1 MAAAR
6 RTTEAGMASTPS
18 KESETAGFIDGILA
32 DKNREVQEFEEE
44 YAFTPADLDFR
55 NFTTDAAAVRGRIR
69 FADVEG
75 RILEP
80 LGRDGY
86 SSEKAARGGYD
97 YRAHRPPQGDLSFG
111 QQLTKVPWFAIAI
124 IHNLEAGGDFN
135 RHLQMATRQRCAP
148 CMRPPSARS
157 GIRHSPG
164 RRARST
170 PWNMTG

>member
-69 FADVEG
+69 FADVKDEYSNLWAAGSRRFRGVLFGEFRPVHGIIDLTVWG
-75 RILEP
+75 RIGGGLRW
-80 LGRDGY
+80 LG
-86 SSEKAARGGYD
+86 
-97 YRAHRPPQGDLSFG
+97 
-111 QQLTKVPWFAIAI
+111 
-124 IHNLEAGGDFN
+124 
-135 RHLQMATRQRCAP
+135 
-148 CMRPPSARS
+148 
-157 GIRHSPG
+157 
-164 RRARST
+164 
-170 PWNMTG
+170 